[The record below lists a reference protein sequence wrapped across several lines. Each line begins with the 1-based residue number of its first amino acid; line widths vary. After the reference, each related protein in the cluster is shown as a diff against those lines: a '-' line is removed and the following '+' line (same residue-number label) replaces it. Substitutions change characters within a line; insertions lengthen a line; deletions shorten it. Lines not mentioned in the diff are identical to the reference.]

1 MGESVVTI
9 PFRGRRFPRDPRLE
23 GSGPAAIGSFFAGRE
38 NLLVEP
44 AIEEVLCRR
53 PAVYNPLVLYGA
65 SGTGKSHLARGI
77 AAAWQTHYPGGRVV
91 STVAVDFA
99 RELAEAGEAQSVEDF
114 RAHWRGADLAV
125 FEDVADLA
133 GRDAAQVELIRTL
146 DVLLEDGAQVVVTA
160 RAAPAGLDGLSPA
173 LRSRL
178 MAGLSVPLSPP
189 GPDSRRAVLRQW
201 SKLRRLDLADAIVD
215 LLVNG
220 LEGTVPELVGA
231 MVQLEVPAR
240 LAGGPIDA
248 AAVRRFLAKRQKS
261 GRPHVRDI
269 AAAAARHFSLKLGDL
284 RGASRRRP
292 VVAARDV
299 AMLLA
304 RQLTKESLLAIGQ
317 YFGRRDHTT
326 VLHGCRKAEQLL
338 RSDPAIRQ
346 AVDQLYRK
354 LQSKPAGN
362 RTAKRT
368 SRKEP
373 AIASSAQRHG
383 KMDPAGRGSGKPV
396 QSK

>member
-1 MGESVVTI
+1 MAESVVTI
-9 PFRGRRFPRDPRLE
+9 PFRGQPLPRDPRLD
-23 GSGPAAIGSFFAGRE
+23 GDGPTTVGPFFAGRE

-44 AIEEVLCRR
+44 AIEDVLCRQ
-53 PAVYNPLVLYGA
+53 PAVYNPLVLCGP

-77 AAAWQTHYPGGRVV
+77 AAAWQGRYPGQRVV

-99 RELAEAGEAQSVEDF
+99 RGLAEAIEAQSIEDF

-133 GRDAAQVELIRTL
+133 GRGAAQEELIRTL

-160 RAAPAGLDGLSPA
+160 RSAPAGLDGLSPA

-178 MAGLSVPLSPP
+178 MAGLSVPLSSP

-201 SKLRRLDLADAIVD
+201 SKLRRLDLADAIVE
-215 LLVNG
+215 LLVDG

-240 LAGGPIDA
+240 HAARPIDA
-248 AAVRRFLAKRQKS
+248 VTVRRFLAKRPRA
-261 GRPHVRDI
+261 GRPQIRDI
-269 AAAAARHFSLKLGDL
+269 AAATARHFSLKLGDL
-284 RGASRRRP
+284 RGAARRRP

-299 AMLLA
+299 AMFLT
-304 RQLTKESLLAIGQ
+304 RQLTKETLQGIGQ
-317 YFGRRDHTT
+317 YFGGRDHST

-338 RSDPAIRQ
+338 QSDPAIRQ
-346 AVDQLYRK
+346 AVDQLCRR
-354 LQSKPAGN
+354 LQPQSAGIGS
-362 RTAKRT
+362 AKRV
-368 SRKEP
+368 
-373 AIASSAQRHG
+373 G
-383 KMDPAGRGSGKPV
+383 KK
-396 QSK
+396 